1 MPNIRRTKT
10 ILFLNIM
17 LLIALAATSL
27 IGATV
32 ALFTSESGSIIRVD
46 SGKVEIDLLQAD
58 NNGEYFSIRNT
69 NGEVFGGGFWEPGH
83 TRVVFLKIKSSSS
96 IKIKYSLRLN
106 VDNEDMKGAFEYFAY
121 RGDYFDTKG
130 MSYEE
135 IRKNVTPNEFESG
148 KHSLS
153 GHDYVEMQPG
163 EEHTYVLVLHM
174 KENGGNHYQGQSC
187 TVDLN
192 AIAIQGNAP
201 DNVEVTTNE

>member
-1 MPNIRRTKT
+1 
-10 ILFLNIM
+10 M

-32 ALFTSESGSIIRVD
+32 ALFTSNDGSIIIVE
-46 SGKVEIDLLQAD
+46 SGKVKIDLLQAD

-83 TRVVFLKIKSSSS
+83 TRVVFLKVKSEGSV
-96 IKIKYSLRLN
+96 KLKYSLRLN
-106 VDNEDMKGAFEYFAY
+106 VDNRDMEGAFEYFSY
-121 RGDYFDTKG
+121 RGEYFDTKG

-135 IRKNVTPNEFESG
+135 IKKNATPNEFESG

-174 KENGGNHYQGQSC
+174 KENGGNHFQNQSC
-187 TVDLN
+187 TIDLD
-192 AIAIQGNAP
+192 AIAVQGNAP
-201 DNVEVTTNE
+201 DTLEVKTDE